1 MSNLGCRTQ
10 FALEGCSKTDLF
22 ENRNIRNSEN
32 EINLFCTP
40 KEDSE
45 TSVSEELGVRVIRLS
60 NKLRA
65 RITWTKEKPRFGCT
79 RTKGAFDSSCRRKFL
94 PARGCWLFFFGD
106 HHVHAWNKVK
116 PRSSRIIDKT
126 YFVRWQCFPPRTWH
140 ENLLQFVLHFLILQ
154 YAKTDKK

>member
-1 MSNLGCRTQ
+1 MLDIFLDYYKKYLDVIICRHVSNLGCRTQ

-65 RITWTKEKPRFGCT
+65 RIT
-79 RTKGAFDSSCRRKFL
+79 
-94 PARGCWLFFFGD
+94 
-106 HHVHAWNKVK
+106 
-116 PRSSRIIDKT
+116 
-126 YFVRWQCFPPRTWH
+126 
-140 ENLLQFVLHFLILQ
+140 
-154 YAKTDKK
+154 

>member
-1 MSNLGCRTQ
+1 MLDIFLDYYKKYLDVFLDVIICRHVSNLGCRTQ

-40 KEDSE
+40 KEYSE

-65 RITWTKEKPRFGCT
+65 RIT
-79 RTKGAFDSSCRRKFL
+79 
-94 PARGCWLFFFGD
+94 
-106 HHVHAWNKVK
+106 
-116 PRSSRIIDKT
+116 
-126 YFVRWQCFPPRTWH
+126 
-140 ENLLQFVLHFLILQ
+140 
-154 YAKTDKK
+154 